1 MPLRARHER
10 RGRAPRTVTLDRLIR
25 LSMTRATLRHYRLD
39 SPDAWRSVTPEQRA
53 HLEPDQRAL
62 VDRAIR
68 EDRGDVL
75 AALFS
80 PVGWHAAEL
89 LTDRADRL
97 LVIEGREPIAYRADD
112 PEGERRAW
120 AVIRAATR
128 P

>member
-1 MPLRARHER
+1 MA
-10 RGRAPRTVTLDRLIR
+10 ADRLIR
-25 LSMTRATLRHYRLD
+25 PSMTRAALRHYRLD

-68 EDRGDVL
+68 EDRGNVL

-89 LTDRADRL
+89 LTGRADRL
-97 LVIEGREPIAYRADD
+97 LVIEGREAERYGTDD
-112 PEGERRAW
+112 SEGER
-120 AVIRAATR
+120 
-128 P
+128 